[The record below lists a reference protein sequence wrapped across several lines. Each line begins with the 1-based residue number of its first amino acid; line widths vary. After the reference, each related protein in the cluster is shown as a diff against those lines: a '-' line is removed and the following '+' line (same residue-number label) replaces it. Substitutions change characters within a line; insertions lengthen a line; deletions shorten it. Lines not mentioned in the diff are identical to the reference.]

1 MYGFLV
7 MLGVVTLIFFL
18 FNIKPGDPARMLG
31 GQNANDEIIRAIK
44 KDLGLDL
51 PLYKQYLLY
60 LNDLSPISIHE
71 EKNSDSH
78 LYLDTAKYNYAKMFS
93 IGSRAVV
100 FKWPYFRRSYRTTQ
114 NVSEII
120 WDSLPGTVVLAFT
133 SILLASILGIIM
145 GVVAAVNKDKFFDH
159 FCTTVAILGISGPS
173 YFVGLIFAWIG
184 GYLWYTTTY
193 IPWLPVMA
201 MGVGLLFG
209 LAFNNFGKI
218 NTGGLR
224 ARRGFMS
231 FLFLGNNNYQRVNI
245 FRKFSYTFLFESA
258 LKGFGLGF
266 LLWFVGL
273 GVNGLFGQEML
284 PLISSYMELP
294 GTGLETSGS
303 MYMPVINDDGSVTEE
318 LALANLVLP
327 TLALG
332 IRPLAIVLQLTR
344 SSLLDVMS
352 QDYVR
357 TARAKGLSFL
367 SVLFKHALKNALN
380 PVITALS
387 GWFASLL
394 AGAVFIEEVF
404 SWNGIGKKVYDAVN
418 YNDLPVV
425 IGSVLVIASMFV
437 VLNII
442 VDIIYGILDPRV
454 RVKA

>member
-1 MYGFLV
+1 

-31 GQNANDEIIRAIK
+31 GQNANEEIIRAIK

-71 EKNSDSH
+71 EVNSDSH
-78 LYLDTAKYNYAKMFS
+78 LYLDTAKYDY
-93 IGSRAVV
+93 SRICSVGGDKALVL
-100 FKWPYFRRSYRTTQ
+100 KWPYFRRSYRTTQ

-120 WDSLPGTVVLAFT
+120 WDSLPGTIVLAFT

-145 GVVAAVNKDKFFDH
+145 GVIAAVNKDKFFDH
-159 FCTTVAILGISGPS
+159 FCTTIAILGISGPS

-184 GYLWYTTTY
+184 GYLWFNYTY
-193 IPWLPVMA
+193 LPWLPFIA
-201 MGVGLLFG
+201 MGIGLLFG
-209 LAFNNFGKI
+209 FAFNNFAKM

-224 ARRGFMS
+224 ARKGLSS
-231 FLFLGNNNYQRVNI
+231 FLFLGNNNYNRVNI
-245 FRKFSYTFLFESA
+245 FRKFSFSFLIESA
-258 LKGFGLGF
+258 LKGFGLGM
-266 LLWFVGL
+266 LLWFIGL
-273 GVNGLFGQEML
+273 GVNGIMGQEML
-284 PLISSYMELP
+284 PLINSYMELP
-294 GTGLETSGS
+294 GTGLEMAGS
-303 MYMPVINDDGSVTEE
+303 MYVPVIHDDGSVTEE
-318 LALANLVLP
+318 LALSNLILP

-344 SSLLDVMS
+344 SSLLDVLG

-357 TARAKGLSFL
+357 TARSKGLSFMT
-367 SVLFKHALKNALN
+367 VLFKHALKNALN

-404 SWNGIGKKVYDAVN
+404 AWNGIGKKVYDAVN

-442 VDIIYGILDPRV
+442 VDIVYGILDPRV